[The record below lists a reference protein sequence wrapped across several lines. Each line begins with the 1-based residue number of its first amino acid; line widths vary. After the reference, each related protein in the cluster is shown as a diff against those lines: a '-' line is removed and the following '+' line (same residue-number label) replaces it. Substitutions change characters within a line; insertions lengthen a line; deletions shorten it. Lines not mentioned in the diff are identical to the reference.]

1 MKRSTF
7 TAALLALALGVPAT
21 GASAQPRH
29 HEHDRDRRDGRRD
42 GRDDHGGW
50 RGPDRDD
57 RHHGHD
63 RGRPPHHGHRGP
75 PHHAHRGPP
84 PHAHGRPPHHWRRGE
99 RLPPAY
105 RARYYV
111 VDDWRGHRL
120 QRPPRGHHWVQV
132 GADYVL
138 IAIATGVI
146 AQVLLAQ

>member
-7 TAALLALALGVPAT
+7 TAALVAMALGVPA
-21 GASAQPRH
+21 ASAIAQP
-29 HEHDRDRRDGRRD
+29 HDRDHDGDRRGGRRD
-42 GRDDHGGW
+42 DDR
-50 RGPDRDD
+50 RGPDRHHGRGDD
-57 RHHGHD
+57 RRGPDRRDHG
-63 RGRPPHHGHRGP
+63 RP

-84 PHAHGRPPHHWRRGE
+84 PHARGGPPRHWRRGE
-99 RLPPAY
+99 RLPSSY

-120 QRPPRGHHWVQV
+120 HRPPRGYHWVQV

-138 IAIATGVI
+138 IAIATGII